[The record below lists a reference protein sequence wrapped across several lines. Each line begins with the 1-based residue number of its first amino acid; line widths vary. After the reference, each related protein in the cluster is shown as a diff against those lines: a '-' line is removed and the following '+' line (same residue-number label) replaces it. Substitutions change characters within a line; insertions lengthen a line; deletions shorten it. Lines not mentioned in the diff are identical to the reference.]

1 MIVTIQKLCMEIL
14 RHYLI
19 LGLSAVSGK
28 RRIHIPLLKLITSAM
43 KLFTI

>member
-1 MIVTIQKLCMEIL
+1 MHGNFKALL
-14 RHYLI
+14 NFR
-19 LGLSAVSGK
+19 LSIISGK